1 MNSEIK
7 VNHKSKHRMESQIVK
22 QLVERRNPNLLNNR
36 EGLQAEPV
44 AAQMKPQ

>member
-1 MNSEIK
+1 
-7 VNHKSKHRMESQIVK
+7 MESQIVK

-44 AAQMKPQ
+44 AAQMKPQQ